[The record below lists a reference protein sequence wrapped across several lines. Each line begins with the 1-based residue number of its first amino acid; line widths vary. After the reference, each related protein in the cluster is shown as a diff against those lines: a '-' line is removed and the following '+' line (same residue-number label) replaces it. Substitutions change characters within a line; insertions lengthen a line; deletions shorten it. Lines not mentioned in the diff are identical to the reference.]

1 MVQPMSEPAD
11 LTDSPHFSL
20 VSGGLLFR
28 LFRKSHLC
36 GEMMELLPRRML
48 VMVCIAWLP
57 LLVLSAF
64 AGNALG
70 GSLGIPFLYDI
81 DAHAR
86 FLVALPLLIAAE
98 VVVHN
103 NIWPSLRRFV
113 EREIVVR
120 EDLPAFRSARDSA
133 LRMRN
138 SLIPELV
145 LLIFVYTAGQ
155 WLWRTQIA
163 LAGATWYANPQGA
176 DLHLTL
182 AGYWYVFLSIPI
194 FQFILVRWYLRLF
207 IWFQLLWRIS
217 RLNLRLDAANPDR
230 AGGLKF
236 LGRVSFSFLL
246 FLFAEGVLL
255 AGLFGDRVI
264 LQGMSFLALKATAAS
279 VVVFWV
285 LVLLAP
291 LMMFSPMLYRAKEAG
306 RNEYGALANR
316 YLAEFRT
323 KWMLGNQPAGEQ
335 LLGSGDI
342 QSLADMENTYDAV
355 RQMRIVPFGLTEIG
369 VLAAVTV
376 APLLPFALTL
386 FSVDQLVD
394 HLFKIIF

>member
-1 MVQPMSEPAD
+1 
-11 LTDSPHFSL
+11 
-20 VSGGLLFR
+20 
-28 LFRKSHLC
+28 
-36 GEMMELLPRRML
+36 MELLPRRML

-64 AGNALG
+64 AGNALRG
-70 GSLGIPFLYDI
+70 TLGIPFLYDI
-81 DAHAR
+81 DAHSR
-86 FLVALPLLIAAE
+86 FLIALPLLIAAE

-120 EDLPAFRSARDSA
+120 EDLPAFRSTLDSA
-133 LRMRN
+133 LRIRD
-138 SLIPELV
+138 SLIPEVV
-145 LLIFVYTAGQ
+145 LLIFVYTAGH
-155 WLWRTQIA
+155 WLWRSQIA

-176 DLHLTL
+176 DLNLTL
-182 AGYWYVFLSIPI
+182 AGYWYVYLSIPI

-207 IWFQLLWRIS
+207 IWFHLLWRIS
-217 RLNLRLDAANPDR
+217 RLDLRLDAANPDR
-230 AGGLKF
+230 AGGLGF
-236 LGRVSFSFLL
+236 LGRVSYSFLL
-246 FLFAEGVLL
+246 FLLAEGVLL
-255 AGLFGDRVI
+255 AGLFGDRVV
-264 LQGMSFLALKATAAS
+264 LQGMSFLAFKATAAS
-279 VVVFWV
+279 VAVFWV

-306 RNEYGALANR
+306 RNDYGSLANR
-316 YLAEFRT
+316 YLAEFRR
-323 KWMLGNQPAGEQ
+323 KWILGDHPAGEQ

-355 RQMRIVPFGLTEIG
+355 RQMRIVPFGLMEIG

-376 APLLPFALTL
+376 TPLLPFALTL

>member
-1 MVQPMSEPAD
+1 MDPAE
-11 LTDSPHFSL
+11 SPHFSL

-28 LFRKSHLC
+28 LFRWSHLC
-36 GEMMELLPRRML
+36 GEMLELLPRRML
-48 VMVCIAWLP
+48 IVVCIAWLP

-70 GSLGIPFLYDI
+70 GALSVPFLYDI

-98 VVVHN
+98 VVVHHE
-103 NIWPSLRRFV
+103 IWPSLRLFT
-113 EREIVVR
+113 ERDIVVR
-120 EDLPAFRSARDSA
+120 EDLPAFRSALDSA
-133 LRMRN
+133 LRIRN
-138 SLIPELV
+138 SFIPEV
-145 LLIFVYTAGQ
+145 FLLILVYTVGQ
-155 WLWRTQIA
+155 WWWRSQMA

-176 DLHLTL
+176 HLHLTV
-182 AGYWYVFLSIPI
+182 AGDWYVFVSIPI
-194 FQFILVRWYLRLF
+194 IQFILVRWYLRLF

-230 AGGLKF
+230 AGGLNFIGK
-236 LGRVSFSFLL
+236 VSYSFLL
-246 FLFAEGVLL
+246 FLLAQGVLL
-255 AGLFGDRVI
+255 AGVFGDRVV
-264 LQGMSFLALKATAAS
+264 LQGMSFLAFKATALS

-291 LMMFSPMLYRAKEAG
+291 LMMFSPMLYRAKDAG
-306 RNEYGALANR
+306 RTEYGSLANQ
-316 YLAEFRT
+316 YLAEFRR
-323 KWMLGNQPAGEQ
+323 KWILGDHPAGEQ

-355 RQMRIVPFGLTEIG
+355 RRMRMVPFGLTEIG
-369 VLAAVTV
+369 ALAAVTV

-394 HLFKIIF
+394 HVFKIIF